1 MLNILVADDHP
12 LFRRGVRDIL
22 TEGLGPTIVGEAGT
36 VPELLELVQRQ
47 PWDLVIMDLS
57 MPGRAGSGVV
67 QELRQ
72 HRPRLPV
79 LVLSMHPEDQYA
91 VRMFRS
97 GANGYLTKAG
107 APTELLVAV
116 RKILS
121 GGNYVSEAV
130 ADQLALEIKVR
141 SDKPAHEMLSDREFQ
156 VLCLIA
162 NGKSVSEIGED
173 LSLGVTTIST
183 YRTRILEKLQL
194 KNNAE
199 LMRYA
204 LEHRLVE

>member
-22 TEGLGPTIVGEAGT
+22 TEGLGPTLVGEAGT
-36 VPELLELVQRQ
+36 VPELLQQVQTQ
-47 PWDLVIMDLS
+47 SWDLVIMDLS
-57 MPGRAGSGVV
+57 MPGRPGSGVV

-72 HRPRLPV
+72 HQPRLPV
-79 LVLSMHPEDQYA
+79 LVVSMHPEDQYA

-107 APTELLVAV
+107 APTELLAAV

-130 ADQLALEIKVR
+130 ADQLALEVKVGT
-141 SDKPAHEMLSDREFQ
+141 DKPAHEMLSDREFQ

-162 NGKSVSEIGED
+162 NGKTVSEIGDD